1 MTTIRAKNIKR
12 QEIQGDYTFWCNLR
26 SFQTSAIICR
36 HRKELRRKGCC
47 GCKQILVQEGLFLLD
62 VRSLKPTQKNHPKK
76 EAA

>member
-1 MTTIRAKNIKR
+1 MATRSIDIKR
-12 QEIQGDYTFWCNLR
+12 QEIQGEITFWCDLR

-47 GCKQILVQEGLFLLD
+47 GCKQILIQDGQFLLD
-62 VRSLKPTQKNHPKK
+62 VRSLNSVQKNHTKK